1 MARAVEVD
9 RSEKN
14 WKQRVECAVRISK
27 KINSIFYKN
36 DILLIKFNS
45 FFFLIK
51 CKNHRFFIII
61 IRPDEN
67 TYE

>member
-14 WKQRVECAVRISK
+14 WKQCVECAVRISK

-45 FFFLIK
+45 FFFSYK
-51 CKNHRFFIII
+51 M
-61 IRPDEN
+61 
-67 TYE
+67 